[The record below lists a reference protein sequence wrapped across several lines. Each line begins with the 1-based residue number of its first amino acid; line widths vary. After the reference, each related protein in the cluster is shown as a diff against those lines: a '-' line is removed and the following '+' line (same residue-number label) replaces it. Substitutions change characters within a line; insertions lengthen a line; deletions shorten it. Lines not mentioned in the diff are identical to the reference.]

1 MWENLWG
8 LSYIHALFLLFPA
21 QLLSKPC
28 WRQILGSVD
37 VWRDLLWLS
46 LYSNNT
52 LLSCASVVSG
62 EIWAVY

>member
-21 QLLSKPC
+21 QLLMNFAGDKSWAP
-28 WRQILGSVD
+28 WTFGMIHYGSLHILTT
-37 VWRDLLWLS
+37 LW
-46 LYSNNT
+46 
-52 LLSCASVVSG
+52 SCASVVSG